1 MIFIK
6 EESCIK
12 YQYLVWTSH
21 QPPTIGKG
29 RGQYGPLLCIKGRE
43 NWTSVSIWSLSC
55 VVWSVFLNSPIHPL
69 IFCSLLYDSFGIFY
83 LLHTI
88 FSSPHLDYMFH
99 EGKGHAWFN
108 PFWVTQ
114 VLALCPGHYRCSVNI
129 CGCNEWINQWTDERM
144 NENQT
149 WIFSSP
155 TAESGSCLCS
165 AENLTPSTEILP
177 DCQPCDRQ
185 KGGADPGRSRTTPW
199 RRQGHGTGSRCSW
212 RAIWTPT
219 PIHLR
224 QSDQVPV
231 GGRWAAGA
239 GPGGTLPQL
248 PPSCPAQLV
257 YSAEPPGTERALTF
271 PTTSPM
277 RPQSVPAVLNWIS
290 QGKHFSFYFSCRQQ
304 PKVNNYFSIFNY

>member
-231 GGRWAAGA
+231 GGGELQVPAQEG
-239 GPGGTLPQL
+239 LSHNFL
-248 PPSCPAQLV
+248 LPAQLSLFTQQSRLV
-257 YSAEPPGTERALTF
+257 QRGHSPSPPPAPCVHNLSLPCLTEFLK
-271 PTTSPM
+271 
-277 RPQSVPAVLNWIS
+277 
-290 QGKHFSFYFSCRQQ
+290 G
-304 PKVNNYFSIFNY
+304 SIFLFTLAVDSNQR